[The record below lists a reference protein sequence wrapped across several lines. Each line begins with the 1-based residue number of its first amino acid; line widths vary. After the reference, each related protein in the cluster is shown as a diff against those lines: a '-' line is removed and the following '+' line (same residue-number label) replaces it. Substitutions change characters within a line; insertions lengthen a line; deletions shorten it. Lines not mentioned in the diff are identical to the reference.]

1 MFEEREDGRGK
12 MEGGKVS
19 RVKCTRRGKME
30 EGRWKEGR

>member
-19 RVKCTRRGKME
+19 RVKCSRRIKS
-30 EGRWKEGR
+30 GRRKKTA